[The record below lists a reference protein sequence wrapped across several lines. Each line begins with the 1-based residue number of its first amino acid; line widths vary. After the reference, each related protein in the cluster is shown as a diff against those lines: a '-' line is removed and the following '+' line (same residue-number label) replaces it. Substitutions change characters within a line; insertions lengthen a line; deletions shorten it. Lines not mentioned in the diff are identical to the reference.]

1 MKTPNIR
8 TIIKNKRRARNR
20 LQNKIFDMQY
30 SILDEKE
37 KLKKAC
43 QMEKEKLDKACQKEK
58 DKLDKTCKAKED
70 RLDKNFQKEK
80 DKLVK
85 LDDEISQLTKS
96 TSTAS
101 NNPNPSSCGDGLGAL
116 TLDYEHSE

>member
-8 TIIKNKRRARNR
+8 TIIKNKRRARNK

-37 KLKKAC
+37 KL
-43 QMEKEKLDKACQKEK
+43 DKACQKEK
-58 DKLDKTCKAKED
+58 DKLDKICQKEKDKLDKICQAKKD

-80 DKLVK
+80 DKLAK
-85 LDDEISQLTKS
+85 LDDEIFHLTKS
-96 TSTAS
+96 TSTT
-101 NNPNPSSCGDGLGAL
+101 NDNPNPSPCGDGLGAL
-116 TLDYEHSE
+116 TLDYERSE